1 MSTYPQQLNPRTG
14 VTLTLD
20 PTRLV
25 LAFKERPT
33 RDFAASSAFSE
44 LGLVPE
50 RAGDA
55 RAADTNQREVI
66 NNTELRQWMRSS
78 AAAALP
84 EDIVDR
90 VQESFRDNL
99 DWVGPVYRLENEE
112 GQKGF
117 VCPLPNVLLVKP
129 TPTATAT
136 GEDMATRL
144 VQYGL
149 REVTEKSQYLGE
161 FRYFV
166 LDDPLRASAFDIS
179 DQLLDAEQQFVQ
191 ELRFENMPMVVPT
204 AFTPNDP
211 LFAQQWNMTQI
222 QAGGAGFTGWDI
234 STGNSMVVVCV
245 LDEGCD
251 LTHPDLKFSTPGI
264 NLGTMMPDGSPTGNH
279 GTACAGIAAA
289 SNNNAEGIAGV
300 AGNCQ
305 IMPLAFSTWSE
316 TEVAAGINF
325 ATINGANVIS
335 MSFGWD
341 LWDPAVIDPA
351 IQNAHNNGLVMC
363 VATHNYNSSIT
374 YPATNPLVIACGAS
388 DKVDNRK
395 TPSSPDGE
403 DWWGSNFGPEISVV
417 APGVHIPTT
426 DRQGNAGYNTSSGA
440 GGNYHLTF
448 NGTSSATP
456 HVAGLAALLMSLNP
470 RLTNV
475 QVRNIIEQTADKVGV
490 VPYAPTP
497 GYPNGTWNQEM
508 GYGRINVLRAL
519 ELAKVEDKKVI
530 EKEISPNL
538 DIPDNNR
545 EGVTSMIEIEEEGKI
560 ELIESIPVNISHS
573 YRGDLL
579 VSLISPDQT
588 MIALHEGQGGG
599 ADDLTETY
607 DMGNTPALQQLVG
620 KRVRGQWAL
629 KVIDRWSQDVGTLNS
644 WGLKIKIKV

>member
-50 RAGDA
+50 RAEDA
-55 RAADTNQREVI
+55 RTTDTSQREVI

-78 AAAALP
+78 ASAALP

-99 DWVGPVYRLENEE
+99 DWVGPVYRFENQE
-112 GQKGF
+112 GRQEF
-117 VCPLPNVLLVKP
+117 ICPLPNVLLIKP

-136 GEDMATRL
+136 GEDLAVRL
-144 VQYGL
+144 SQYGL
-149 REVTEKSQYLGE
+149 REVTEKSKYLGE
-161 FRYFV
+161 YRYFV
-166 LDDPLRASAFDIS
+166 LDDPSSTSTFDIRN
-179 DQLLDAEQQFVQ
+179 QLLDAEQQLVQ
-191 ELRFENMPMVVPT
+191 DLRFENMPMVVPT

-222 QAGGAGFTGWDI
+222 QAGGAGLTGWDI
-234 STGNSMVVVCV
+234 STGNNTIVVCI

-251 LTHPDLKFSTPGI
+251 LTHPDLQFSTPGI

-289 SNNNAEGIAGV
+289 RNNNAEGIAGV

-305 IMPLAFSTWSE
+305 IMPLAFSTWSDM
-316 TEVAAGINF
+316 EVAAGINF
-325 ATINGANVIS
+325 ATANGANVIS

-351 IQNAHNNGLVMC
+351 IQNAHDNGLVMC

-374 YPATNPLVIACGAS
+374 YPATNSLVMACGAS
-388 DKVDNRK
+388 DQVDNRK
-395 TPSSPDGE
+395 TPTSPDGE
-403 DWWGSNFGPEISVV
+403 CWGSNFGPEMSVV
-417 APGVHIPTT
+417 APGVLIPTT
-426 DRQGNAGYNTSSGA
+426 DIQGNNGYNQNGGPIHWACVDYASA
-440 GGNYHLTF
+440 GDAAGNYVTIF

-456 HVAGLAALLMSLNP
+456 HVAGLAALLLSLNP
-470 RLTNV
+470 KFTNV

-490 VPYAPTP
+490 VPYAQTP

-519 ELAKVEDKKVI
+519 ELAK
-530 EKEISPNL
+530 KEL
-538 DIPDNNR
+538 RTIPF
-545 EGVTSMIEIEEEGKI
+545 VQLILYLSWAWIIMIGG
-560 ELIESIPVNISHS
+560 LIITPGGIDCTVCGSGLTMVL
-573 YRGDLL
+573 G
-579 VSLISPDQT
+579 LISIVLGTAGIVSYQRAQS
-588 MIALHEGQGGG
+588 I
-599 ADDLTETY
+599 
-607 DMGNTPALQQLVG
+607 
-620 KRVRGQWAL
+620 
-629 KVIDRWSQDVGTLNS
+629 SQ
-644 WGLKIKIKV
+644 

>member
-99 DWVGPVYRLENEE
+99 DWVGPVYRLENEA

-117 VCPLPNVLLVKP
+117 VCPVPNVLLIKP

-136 GEDMATRL
+136 GEDLATRL

-179 DQLLDAEQQFVQ
+179 DRLLDAEQQFVQ
-191 ELRFENMPMVVPT
+191 DIRFENMPMVVPT

-211 LFAQQWNMTQI
+211 LFAQQWNMNQI
-222 QAGGAGFTGWDI
+222 QAGGAGLTGWDI
-234 STGNSMVVVCV
+234 STGNNTVVVCI

-251 LTHPDLKFSTPGI
+251 LTHPDLQFSTPGI

-289 SNNNAEGIAGV
+289 RNNNAEGIAGV

-305 IMPLAFSTWSE
+305 IMPLAFSTWSD

-325 ATINGANVIS
+325 ATANGANVIS

-388 DKVDNRK
+388 DELDNRK
-395 TPSSPDGE
+395 SPASPDGE
-403 DWWGSNFGPEISVV
+403 CWWGSDFGAEISVV
-417 APGVHIPTT
+417 APGVRIPTT
-426 DRQGNAGYNTSSGA
+426 DRQGNAGYNHNGTPETFPVACAPGGTFTYPSTGDNA
-440 GGNYHLTF
+440 GNYYAVF
-448 NGTSSATP
+448 NGTSAATP
-456 HVAGLAALLMSLNP
+456 HVAGLAALLLSLNP
-470 RLTNV
+470 RLTNI
-475 QVRNIIEQTADKVGV
+475 QVRNIIERTADKVGV
-490 VPYAPTP
+490 VPYAETP

-519 ELAKVEDKKVI
+519 ELAK
-530 EKEISPNL
+530 KEL
-538 DIPDNNR
+538 RTIPF
-545 EGVTSMIEIEEEGKI
+545 VQ
-560 ELIESIPVNISHS
+560 LIRYATWAWIIIIGGLIITPGGIDCTVCGSGLTMVL
-573 YRGDLL
+573 G
-579 VSLISPDQT
+579 LISIVLGMT
-588 MIALHEGQGGG
+588 GFVTH
-599 ADDLTETY
+599 
-607 DMGNTPALQQLVG
+607 QQA
-620 KRVRGQWAL
+620 QP
-629 KVIDRWSQDVGTLNS
+629 ISQ
-644 WGLKIKIKV
+644 